1 MTSQMIGVTETGWFN
16 PGVNPPP
23 FDMKLLLMVAGL
35 RTDDSRHTSEA
46 YTEVLTAYVQKTGPN
61 DYYSDITQFDE
72 LISDG
77 GKAFL
82 AYRFELKNEDGFVF
96 DWCSDSIVAWAYYPI
111 GIVQT
116 AVAVKNSRQAA
127 AMA

>member
-1 MTSQMIGVTETGWFN
+1 
-16 PGVNPPP
+16 
-23 FDMKLLLMVAGL
+23 MKLLLMVAGL

-82 AYRFELKNEDGFVF
+82 GYRFALKNEDGILF
-96 DWCSDSIVAWAYYPI
+96 DWCSDSIVAWAYYPL
-111 GIVQT
+111 GIAQT
-116 AVAVKNSRQAA
+116 AVTVKNAWQAA
-127 AMA
+127 AVT